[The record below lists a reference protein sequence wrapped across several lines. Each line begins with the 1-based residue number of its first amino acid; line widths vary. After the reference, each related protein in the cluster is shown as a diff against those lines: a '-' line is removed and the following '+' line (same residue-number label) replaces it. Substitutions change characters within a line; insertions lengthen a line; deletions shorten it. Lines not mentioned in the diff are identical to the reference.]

1 MVNDG
6 INQGNAQTERMLEQC
21 RERNKQC
28 MKELVEVREELDS
41 EKWRAN
47 QYLEDQEKKMLEQ
60 YDKFLEDELMKLKLK
75 HKEEA
80 KKNEMTITHQKQE
93 IDRLKRQKEN
103 ADLRVAIFKWRQ
115 SGMFSR
121 FIDELEREYID
132 KDSFRSLLF
141 EDMRKL
147 FFSTELHCLNNSLK

>member
-1 MVNDG
+1 
-6 INQGNAQTERMLEQC
+6 MLEQC

-28 MKELVEVREELDS
+28 MKELAEVREELDS

-80 KKNEMTITHQKQE
+80 KKNEMTITH
-93 IDRLKRQKEN
+93 
-103 ADLRVAIFKWRQ
+103 
-115 SGMFSR
+115 
-121 FIDELEREYID
+121 
-132 KDSFRSLLF
+132 
-141 EDMRKL
+141 
-147 FFSTELHCLNNSLK
+147 

>member
-1 MVNDG
+1 
-6 INQGNAQTERMLEQC
+6 
-21 RERNKQC
+21 

-80 KKNEMTITHQKQE
+80 KKNEMTITH
-93 IDRLKRQKEN
+93 
-103 ADLRVAIFKWRQ
+103 
-115 SGMFSR
+115 
-121 FIDELEREYID
+121 
-132 KDSFRSLLF
+132 
-141 EDMRKL
+141 
-147 FFSTELHCLNNSLK
+147 